1 MFDSSET
8 IGTRAA
14 DGAPSIESELRF
26 ARVDAALGWTSIV
39 VMANLATS
47 GLLTAYFGGL
57 RGEPT
62 AAGWFGAIA
71 LLAVLRI
78 WLNWRYRRD
87 SEKARHVVIWERVLL
102 VGSLLSGLIWGVG
115 AIVLLPADPAS
126 QWLWSLTVAGMC
138 SGAVALHAAHPRS
151 ATCYI
156 LPACIPLM
164 GRVSFGGGVEGWLSS
179 GLILTFIL
187 LTVLNAHKVGSEFGR
202 IFSLQLA
209 MERKSAELDE
219 ANRRLSREIA
229 ENQRKA
235 AELDQSRK
243 MEAVG
248 RLTAGVAHDF
258 NNLFTVILAKL
269 EMIARRSDRE
279 DVRRMAGTAIDAIES
294 GAQLTASML
303 AFSRKQVLKPQPV
316 DLNALIERT
325 MAMLTGTVG
334 TAVTVRFDRLS
345 GVFQAQV
352 DAAHLQTA
360 LLNLTCNARDAM
372 DGRGE
377 IRLTLDEQTVAQDA
391 RLPTGSQLAAGRYVV
406 ITVADDGPGIA
417 AEILDK
423 IFEPFFTTKPVGRGT
438 GLGLAQVF
446 GFVTQSGGA
455 VDVVSELGVG
465 TQFRLFLPYSD
476 AALPEN
482 RLVRAS
488 DDPNPSDAESDHGS
502 NSGRVRTR
510 ENGGR
515 NQ

>member
-1 MFDSSET
+1 MFKSDDP
-8 IGTRAA
+8 IGKRAA
-14 DGAPSIESELRF
+14 DGVPSVETELRF
-26 ARVDAALGWTSIV
+26 ARVHAALGWTAIV

-57 RGEPT
+57 RREPA

-71 LLAVLRI
+71 LLAAVRI
-78 WLNWRYRRD
+78 WLNRRYRRD
-87 SEKARHVVIWERVLL
+87 AEKARHVIFWERVLL
-102 VGSLLSGLIWGVG
+102 AGSLLSGLIWGVG

-151 ATCYI
+151 AMCYI

-179 GLILTFIL
+179 GLILTFIV

-219 ANRRLSREIA
+219 ANRRLNREIA
-229 ENQRKA
+229 ENQRTA
-235 AELDQSRK
+235 TELHQSRK

-258 NNLFTVILAKL
+258 NNLFTVILANL
-269 EMIARRSDRE
+269 EMIMRRSDRE
-279 DVRRMAGTAIDAIES
+279 DIRRIAGTAIDAVES
-294 GAQLTASML
+294 GAQLTASMV
-303 AFSRKQVLKPQPV
+303 AFSRKQVLKPKPV
-316 DLNALIERT
+316 ELNALVERT
-325 MAMLTGTVG
+325 MAMLRGSVDTS
-334 TAVTVRFDRLS
+334 VTVRFVRPEGEFPAL
-345 GVFQAQV
+345 V
-352 DAAHLQTA
+352 DAAQLQTA
-360 LLNLTCNARDAM
+360 LLNLTGNARDAM
-372 DGRGE
+372 DGHGE
-377 IRLTLDEQTVAQDA
+377 IKLTLDERSAAQEA
-391 RLPTGSQLAAGRYVV
+391 RLPTGSQLVAGRYVV

-417 AEILDK
+417 TEILDK

-455 VDVVSELGVG
+455 VDVESEVGVG
-465 TQFRLFLPYSD
+465 TQFRLFLPYFEGS
-476 AALPEN
+476 LPE
-482 RLVRAS
+482 
-488 DDPNPSDAESDHGS
+488 AEKIA
-502 NSGRVRTR
+502 R
-510 ENGGR
+510 
-515 NQ
+515 